1 MQEKVLSSK
10 KNGMAMM
17 ILFILLYAAAAG
29 LTAIGSIFFLVPAMV
44 IGIIWLS
51 LGWIPF
57 LGLRVLKPQ
66 EALVLTLFG
75 KYVGTLKDDGWIP
88 ETAGFQYLLLFHLPQ

>member
-29 LTAIGSIFFLVPAMV
+29 LT
-44 IGIIWLS
+44 LS
-51 LGWIPF
+51 DPCFSWF
-57 LGLRVLKPQ
+57 RQ
-66 EALVLTLFG
+66 
-75 KYVGTLKDDGWIP
+75 W
-88 ETAGFQYLLLFHLPQ
+88 

>member
-29 LTAIGSIFFLVPAMV
+29 LTAIGSMFFLVFGNGDWNHLV
-44 IGIIWLS
+44 IFGMDSVLGIES
-51 LGWIPF
+51 T
-57 LGLRVLKPQ
+57 
-66 EALVLTLFG
+66 EATG
-75 KYVGTLKDDGWIP
+75 GSGTYFVW
-88 ETAGFQYLLLFHLPQ
+88 

>member
-29 LTAIGSIFFLVPAMV
+29 HVFPGSGNGDWNHLVIFGMDSVL
-44 IGIIWLS
+44 GIES
-51 LGWIPF
+51 T
-57 LGLRVLKPQ
+57 
-66 EALVLTLFG
+66 EATG
-75 KYVGTLKDDGWIP
+75 GSGTYFVW
-88 ETAGFQYLLLFHLPQ
+88 

>member
-29 LTAIGSIFFLVPAMV
+29 LTVIGSMFFLVPAMV
-44 IGIIWLS
+44 I
-51 LGWIPF
+51 
-57 LGLRVLKPQ
+57 
-66 EALVLTLFG
+66 
-75 KYVGTLKDDGWIP
+75 
-88 ETAGFQYLLLFHLPQ
+88 

>member
-29 LTAIGSIFFLVPAMV
+29 TYG
-44 IGIIWLS
+44 
-51 LGWIPF
+51 
-57 LGLRVLKPQ
+57 
-66 EALVLTLFG
+66 
-75 KYVGTLKDDGWIP
+75 
-88 ETAGFQYLLLFHLPQ
+88 